1 MVSKSKLL
9 EINNLG
15 KSFGGNWAIKG
26 VDITVRKGEL
36 LGIIGPNG
44 AGKTTLFNM
53 VTGFLKPTEGII
65 RFKDKDIANLKPH
78 NICNIGIARTFQI
91 VKPFGNLSVLENVTI
106 GVLRYERDVNKAKEI
121 AREKVKLV
129 GLEKYMDTTASSL
142 PLGHRKR
149 LEMARALATDPEVI
163 MLDEVMGGL
172 NDDETAEMMNLVKT
186 LHNKGLTI
194 LLIEH
199 NMHALMSLSERVVVL
214 CYGKKLADGT
224 TDEISSNQEVI
235 EAYLGSDDDAEN

>member
-1 MVSKSKLL
+1 MKKTSKFL
-9 EINNLG
+9 EVKNLG
-15 KSFGGNWAIKG
+15 KSFGGNWAIK
-26 VDITVRKGEL
+26 DINMSVNRGEL

-53 VTGFLKPTEGII
+53 VTGFLKPTEGSISYQE
-65 RFKDKDIANLKPH
+65 KDISNLKPH
-78 NICNIGIARTFQI
+78 KICNIGIARTFQI

-106 GVLRYERDVNKAKEI
+106 GALRYEKDVNKAKKI
-121 AREKVKLV
+121 AHEKVKFV
-129 GLEKYMDTTASSL
+129 GLGEYSHTTASSL

-149 LEMARALATDPEVI
+149 LEMARALATDPEII

-172 NDDETAEMMNLVKT
+172 NDEETADMMQLVKE
-186 LHNKGLTI
+186 LHNDGLTI
-194 LLIEH
+194 MLIEH

-224 TDEISSNQEVI
+224 PNEVSSNADVI
-235 EAYLGSDDDAEN
+235 EAYLGSDDDA